1 MNKTSAKEVIVIGGG
16 PAGLTAAYELLQQ
29 GFRPIVLEA
38 SSQVGGI
45 SRTEVYKGYR
55 FDIGGHRFFTK
66 VSLVKDFW
74 HKVLTD
80 DFIRVKRLSR
90 IYYGGKYYDYPLN
103 LKNTLGN
110 LGLVESGLIL
120 LSYIKAK
127 IFPVSNEQNFEEW
140 VSNRFGHRLYNTFFK
155 TYTEKV
161 WGISCTELR
170 AEWAAQRIKGLSLP
184 TAVLTALN
192 LVSRPKSLI
201 EVFDYP
207 RHGPGMLWER
217 CAELIEQ
224 GGGEVRL
231 NSTVVAVEHD
241 GAGKVTS
248 VHVEN
253 KSGDRE
259 ILSAEQVISSM
270 PITEL
275 IQKMSPE
282 PATELV
288 VASKKLKYRAFLIV
302 ALIIRRKDIFPDQ
315 WLYIHDAGYV
325 VGRIQNFKNWSID
338 MLADTDNSCIGM
350 EYFCNEG
357 DDFWNTDD
365 SELIA
370 LAKQEMQR
378 LGFAELDEVEDGV
391 VIRQPKSYPV
401 YDSEYHGY
409 LKPIREYLAD
419 FSNLQTVGRNGMH
432 RYNNQ
437 DHSMLTA
444 FLAVKNLCGEQ
455 HDLWQ
460 VNVDQDYHE
469 EAHEESH

>member
-1 MNKTSAKEVIVIGGG
+1 MNKTTPKEVIVIGGG
-16 PAGLTAAYELLQQ
+16 PAGLTAAYELLQH
-29 GFRPIVLEA
+29 GFKPLVLEA

-45 SRTEVYKGYR
+45 SRTEIYKGYR

-66 VSLVKDFW
+66 VSLVKDLW
-74 HKVLTD
+74 HKILAD
-80 DFIRVKRLSR
+80 DFIQVKRLSR

-103 LKNTLGN
+103 LLNTLRN
-110 LGLVESGLIL
+110 LGIVESGLIL
-120 LSYIKAK
+120 LSYFKAK
-127 IFPVSNEQNFEEW
+127 IMPIRNEQSFEQW
-140 VSNRFGHRLYNTFFK
+140 VSNRFGYRLYNTFFK

-192 LVSRPKSLI
+192 LISKPKSLI
-201 EVFDYP
+201 ETFDYP

-231 NSTVVAVEHD
+231 NTTVIGLQHEQ
-241 GAGKVTS
+241 GKVSS
-248 VHVEN
+248 VSVKN
-253 KSGDRE
+253 KAGNTE
-259 ILSAEQVISSM
+259 TLTAEQVISSM
-270 PITEL
+270 PVTEL
-275 IQKMSPE
+275 IQKLSPE
-282 PATELV
+282 PATELLH
-288 VASKKLKYRAFLIV
+288 ASRQLKYRAFLIV
-302 ALIIRRKDIFPDQ
+302 ALVIRRKDIFPDQ
-315 WLYIHDAGYV
+315 WLYIHDAGYI
-325 VGRIQNFKNWSID
+325 VGRIQNFKNWSAD
-338 MLADTDNSCIGM
+338 MVADTDNSCIGM

-357 DDFWNTDD
+357 DEFWNRDD
-365 SELIA
+365 SDLIT
-370 LAKQEMQR
+370 LAKQEMQK
-378 LGFAELDEVEDGV
+378 LGFAELSEVEDGV

-401 YDSEYHGY
+401 YDSEYKQY
-409 LKPIREYLAD
+409 LMPIQKHLAG

-455 HDLWQ
+455 HNLWQ
-460 VNVDQDYHE
+460 VNADQDYHE
-469 EAHEESH
+469 EIR